1 MRRGKRVFDVSAE
14 ETLKLDN
21 FDIYAAAGGKNQQVQ
36 KSFQVKVTDGFLNL
50 DLNASIDNANLSAI
64 EVLKATPGAP
74 QTPPSPAPKPIR
86 VEAEK
91 MQLTGYRLES
101 GSFAS
106 GGQFISLVG
115 GADNETGQAT
125 LKFSEP
131 TGKYDVRVGY
141 FDENDGLAK
150 LAVALNQKT
159 LDDWI
164 LNQQLGGDL
173 ASADTL
179 TTRQV
184 ASGLQINSGDLFTL
198 KGFEQGIAPKAEH
211 ARVDYIEFVPST
223 LGTTVRTST
232 EAGVASL
239 P

>member
-1 MRRGKRVFDVSAE
+1 MSAE
-14 ETLKLDN
+14 GALKLDD

-50 DLNASIDNANLSAI
+50 DLSASIDNAKLSAI
-64 EVLKATPGAP
+64 EVLKATPGVP
-74 QTPPSPAPKPIR
+74 QTPPTPAPKPIR

-106 GGQFISLVG
+106 GGQFIGFAG

-125 LKFSEP
+125 LQFSEP
-131 TGKYDVRVGY
+131 TGKYNVRVGY
-141 FDENDGLAK
+141 FDENDGFAQ
-150 LAVALNQKT
+150 LAVEQNQQT
-159 LDDWI
+159 LDNWT
-164 LNQQLGGDL
+164 LNKSLGSNL

-184 ASGLQINSGDLFTL
+184 ASGLQITSGDLFTL
-198 KGFEQGIAPKAEH
+198 KGFEQGIASKAEH
-211 ARVDYIEFVPST
+211 ARIDYIEFVPSAM
-223 LGTTVRTST
+223 GTIVSAST
-232 EAGVASL
+232 EVGVASL